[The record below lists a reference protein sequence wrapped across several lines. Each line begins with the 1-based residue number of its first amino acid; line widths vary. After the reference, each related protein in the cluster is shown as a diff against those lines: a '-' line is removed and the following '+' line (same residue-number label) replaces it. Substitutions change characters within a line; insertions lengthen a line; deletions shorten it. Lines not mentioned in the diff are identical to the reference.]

1 MIIVDRIE
9 EEIAV
14 VYFGEIKR
22 DIPVSELPEG
32 VHEGSILRAA
42 DNGYVLDP
50 EAEAARRKL
59 LAERTRR
66 LFK

>member
-32 VHEGSILRAA
+32 VHEGSVLRTT
-42 DNGYVLDP
+42 DNGYVLDH
-50 EAEAARRKL
+50 EAEAARRKQ